1 MKKKYWDI
9 FILILSLY
17 VIIELAVE
25 LIHPFSEKTIEIIN
39 FIDLIICIIFLGDFF
54 FFLWKSENKSRYL
67 KKHWIDFISSIP
79 FMSFL
84 RTFRLV
90 RAIRIIRLLRGFK
103 GIIQIFRLLGTN
115 KLQNILISYILILIL
130 VMLYCSMAFY
140 TFEQNVNPNVHNLF
154 DAFWWAFITITTVG
168 YGDIYP
174 STTEGRIVAMVLSL
188 GGMGLFS
195 LVTAELSTILL
206 KISQKQSDNEKQN
219 NNM

>member
-25 LIHPFSEKTIEIIN
+25 LIHPFSEKTIGIIN
-39 FIDLIICIIFLGDFF
+39 LIDLIICIIFLGDFF
-54 FFLWKSENKSRYL
+54 FFLWKAENKSRYL

-174 STTEGRIVAMVLSL
+174 STTEGRIVAMILSL